1 MKKRRISTII
11 LIVIFLVGLCVLLYP
26 TISNLYNQYGAVA
39 AIVDYDDSV
48 KEMREQERQEMLQK
62 AREYNENLREH
73 PISFVNGEP
82 SNDEYK
88 ELLDVSANQNGIMGY
103 ITIDKI
109 DVYLP
114 IYHGTSSEAL
124 ARGAGHIEG
133 SSLPIGGKGTHAVI
147 SGHRGL
153 PGAKLFTDL
162 DELVE
167 GDTFTITVLDEV
179 YTYEVDQ
186 IRIVLPEEV
195 SDLDIVDGEDYV
207 TLVTCTPYGVNTH
220 RLLVRGHRIANLTED
235 TPIVADALQ
244 VDTKIVA
251 LFIAVPILVILLI
264 WVLVHYRNKDENK
277 KQKKEKKHK
286 FKKLIKKKKKVNEE
300 ELL

>member
-11 LIVIFLVGLCVLLYP
+11 LVVIFLVGLCVLLYP

-39 AIVDYDDSV
+39 AITDYDESV
-48 KEMREQERQEMLQK
+48 KELNEQQRQDMLQA
-62 AREYNENLREH
+62 ARDYNEKLREH

-88 ELLDVSANQNGIMGY
+88 ALLDSTENQNGIMGY

-220 RLLVRGHRIANLTED
+220 RLLVRGHRIANAKN

-251 LFIAVPILVILLI
+251 LFIATPILVVLLV
-264 WVLVHYRNKDENK
+264 WVLVYYRKKGNK
-277 KQKKEKKHK
+277 KKQT
-286 FKKLIKKKKKVNEE
+286 
-300 ELL
+300 